1 VTLLPS
7 LALRF
12 DARMALLRSDDQRT
26 ARARLE
32 EERRRRDEQP
42 ARRFEYTVLRVGSK
56 ARAEGPLNELGSK
69 GWQLVQVVEMEGHLA
84 FYLEREVFPLE
95 PGDVESAQP
104 EERASP
110 DTEPAEVTA
119 PAAD

>member
-1 VTLLPS
+1 
-7 LALRF
+7 
-12 DARMALLRSDDQRT
+12 MALIKSDDPRA

-32 EERRRRDEQP
+32 EERRRRDENP

-69 GWQLVQVVEMEGHLA
+69 GWQLVQIVEMEGHIA

-95 PGDVESAQP
+95 PAAEDTAEQP
-104 EERASP
+104 ASEA
-110 DTEPAEVTA
+110 EPVD
-119 PAAD
+119 AAAAGPQ